1 MERTVRLG
9 NLPHDATAQIVR
21 AACAPFGEILSLTM
35 PKTLHNTNHRNF
47 ALVTY
52 DNLDD
57 AKDAVDNLHNAELCG
72 RTISVA
78 LASAKLLTHAASR
91 HRPVWETDDAD
102 AHQLADEPAAAEA
115 VVVTDR
121 YAKMAST
128 NAR

>member
-1 MERTVRLG
+1 MRLVSQAKVRSVFWFLAWNG
-9 NLPHDATAQIVR
+9 QCDSETCHTTR
-21 AACAPFGEILSLTM
+21 RHESCAP
-35 PKTLHNTNHRNF
+35 HTNHRNF